1 MTQPTPIRREAPP
14 WEAVRWLHI
23 VAPASARSW
32 CQCGFERT
40 ARDRAGVP
48 ALIAAHTAHA
58 AVCPLSHPEGSKA
71 A

>member
-1 MTQPTPIRREAPP
+1 MTASGPRQ
-14 WEAVRWLHI
+14 AVRWLHI
-23 VAPASARSW
+23 VAPPSPTAPASARSW

>member
-1 MTQPTPIRREAPP
+1 MTASSPRQ
-14 WEAVRWLHI
+14 AVRWLHI
-23 VAPASARSW
+23 VAPPSPAAPASARSW

-40 ARDRAGVP
+40 ARDRASVP

-58 AVCPLSHPEGSKA
+58 AACTLSHPERSKA